1 MNKIYKFK
9 IKKKIFI
16 ALDLLKLLAN
26 LTVVSS
32 EKIFKLSPE
41 SEKPE
46 SWLSGV
52 EDRDDSLEDKF
63 GDVVDDARCET
74 ADIGVETADLGVETE
89 DLDVE
94 TADLDVETADL
105 DVETADLGVETA
117 DGVDIVLLDC
127 CRLDSI
133 AKVRGDNDN
142 LEGGDAIEVGV
153 DEVSLKDWLDR
164 SGNLPP

>member
-1 MNKIYKFK
+1 M
-9 IKKKIFI
+9 
-16 ALDLLKLLAN
+16 AN

-74 ADIGVETADLGVETE
+74 ADIGVETADLGVET
-89 DLDVE
+89 
-94 TADLDVETADL
+94 ADL

-142 LEGGDAIEVGV
+142 LEGGDAVEVGV